1 MKNFTLLFFALGL
14 FIPSASQKF
23 KAYIVKIEEGRVQE
37 GKKLLNSLK
46 DDDHITDWKY
56 LDTVK
61 DAITTANQVAVTNLT
76 ASAAVNSVELD
87 TDMSLPDNPDGGGQ
101 GRIRRRNRNLDDT
114 LQVVSVT
121 PESVGYTPH
130 PIEATKA
137 ADIPELPSETKKICI
152 VDSGYDTGNSH
163 IPTLEKGDGLDSTN
177 GYTSYESKLW
187 SEDVNG
193 HGTRTASLL
202 VGTGQNE
209 TLIKGIMNQNSDSNF
224 TNFVIAKAV
233 QDNGTSTASHVID
246 AMNSCAERDADVI
259 ILSVT
264 SKTYSQAFAD
274 AVKVLFEEKDCLL
287 LAPTGG
293 QRDTDQPLLFP
304 AFYEHVISVG
314 AIDDNRTPKYT
325 LPNTQNEIMAFG
337 VRLGTGNTF
346 GDEEFLSGTSV
357 AVTLVAGSA
366 ALIWSHFPDCSPMQV
381 RYALARTAHREFP
394 YGNGDCTIEKG
405 HGVVN
410 AKDAYDFLTAH
421 TCTGAGSTDKWN
433 IKYRNKS
440 IVESG
445 NCFGTVSQT
454 SPPTDAPTDAPT
466 NAPTDAPT
474 DKRTYARTHAPTSTL
489 PPCVDIEG
497 SWENAWGA
505 EVNCFWVISEN
516 LCAEYGAA
524 WCPVSCN
531 MCFE

>member
-14 FIPSASQKF
+14 FIPSASEKF
-23 KAYIVKIEEGRVQE
+23 EEYIVKIEEGSVIE
-37 GKKLLNSLK
+37 GKRLLNRLK
-46 DDDHITDWKY
+46 REDHITKWKY

-61 DAITTANQVAVTNLT
+61 DALTTANEVAVTDLT
-76 ASAAVNSVELD
+76 ASDAVKSVELD
-87 TDMSLPDNPDGGGQ
+87 TDMGLIDNTDGDGQ

-130 PIEATKA
+130 PIEATNA
-137 ADIPELPSETKKICI
+137 ADVPELPSETKKICI
-152 VDSGYDTGNSH
+152 VDSGYDTGNSY

-177 GYTSYESKLW
+177 GYSSYKSNLW

-193 HGTRTASLL
+193 HGTRMASLL
-202 VGTGQNE
+202 VGTGQNG
-209 TLIKGIMNQNSDSNF
+209 TLIRGIMNQKSDNNF

-233 QDNGTSTASHVID
+233 EDDGTSTASHVID

-264 SKTYSQAFAD
+264 SKTYSPAFAD

-293 QRDTDQPLLFP
+293 SRDSNTGSLYP
-304 AFYEHVISVG
+304 ALYKHVISVG
-314 AIDDNRTPKYT
+314 AIDENYNSEGYS
-325 LPNTQNEIMAFG
+325 LSNTQNEIMAFG

-346 GDEEFLSGTSV
+346 GDEEFLTGTSV
-357 AVTLVAGSA
+357 AVPLVAGSA

-381 RYALARTAHREFP
+381 RYALAHTANRGTP
-394 YGNGDCTIEKG
+394 YSNGDCNIFMG
-405 HGVVN
+405 HGVVD
-410 AKDAYDFLTAH
+410 AKAAYDFLKAH
-421 TCTGAGSTDKWN
+421 TCTGAGSIDKWN

-445 NCFGTVSQT
+445 NCFGTVEQT
-454 SPPTDAPTDAPT
+454 
-466 NAPTDAPT
+466 
-474 DKRTYARTHAPTSTL
+474 TS
-489 PPCVDIEG
+489 PCVDIEG
-497 SWENAWGA
+497 GWENASGA
-505 EVNCFWVISEN
+505 EVDCFWVISEN
-516 LCAEYGAA
+516 LCAEYGAG
-524 WCPVSCN
+524 WCPFSCD
-531 MCFE
+531 MCFG